1 MPFDMGCRVCT
12 HGCRSAWL
20 CLLRH
25 GISSGSYTACVAEA
39 VADELRA
46 EARLLATK
54 AKATLKIKTP
64 YIAKHKAAVY
74 IYEAK
79 RQAAVEEA
87 MWRHEQMV
95 AKVRQEDD
103 REAKRKA
110 AMEEELWR
118 HEQMVAKVRE
128 EDLKQEQTSF
138 ARTLTS
144 EQVHMPGDALAALPE
159 SPGGASATARLA
171 SVLSPSA

>member
-1 MPFDMGCRVCT
+1 
-12 HGCRSAWL
+12 
-20 CLLRH
+20 
-25 GISSGSYTACVAEA
+25 
-39 VADELRA
+39 
-46 EARLLATK
+46 
-54 AKATLKIKTP
+54 
-64 YIAKHKAAVY
+64 
-74 IYEAK
+74 
-79 RQAAVEEA
+79 